1 MVKGRSLTQPPVQ
14 FRGAIAMI
22 QVLAIAGGSEGAIA
36 IKKTQKVKNLP
47 VSLVGLLDLG
57 DRRPITKGI
66 VILGALAQL
75 LHRRIGLLK

>member
-47 VSLVGLLDLG
+47 VPSQACLIWAIADLSQ
-57 DRRPITKGI
+57 K
-66 VILGALAQL
+66 AS
-75 LHRRIGLLK
+75 